1 VAVVGQPAK
10 ASLEPLRIA
19 IDRDAEVPIGVQI
32 AWAIRARIGDGA
44 LTPGQ
49 RLPGIRELAEA
60 TGVNFNTIRVVYQRL
75 ESDGLI
81 DTQRGTGTFVAP
93 TATPSSTLGEIAASA
108 AHEARASGIDPRDV
122 AAVLYS
128 SPDAPAQPDA
138 TGERRRL
145 LRMQITALELAL
157 AEIEAEY
164 PRAAP
169 RAGRARAGAGPRL
182 LSTDELEQVRVYLM
196 RRLAALRK
204 AINDQASA
212 DKDSPPPSAKQQF
225 NVVGETAAV
234 RPRSRSSKPKRR
246 GPRPSTRTAPA
257 SG

>member
-1 VAVVGQPAK
+1 VAVVGQPGK
-10 ASLEPLRIA
+10 ASLEQLRIT
-19 IDRDAEVPIGVQI
+19 INRDAEVPIGVQI
-32 AWAIRARIGDGA
+32 TWAIRARIGDGTLA
-44 LTPGQ
+44 PGQ

-81 DTQRGTGTFVAP
+81 HTQRGTGTFVAP

-128 SPDAPAQPDA
+128 SPGALAQGA
-138 TGERRRL
+138 GGERRRL

-169 RAGRARAGAGPRL
+169 RDSRARATAAPRL
-182 LSTDELEQVRVYLM
+182 PSTDELERVRIYLM
-196 RRLAALRK
+196 RRLAALRE
-204 AINDQASA
+204 AIDDQAPA
-212 DKDSPPPSAKQQF
+212 YKDSPPLAAKQEF
-225 NVVGETAAV
+225 NVIGETGPV
-234 RPRSRSSKPKRR
+234 PKPTRSSKPKRR